1 MEYTVLLFILTFV
14 WLLVLTIILTLH
26 ITNQSSDIT
35 TLLFLEDHSREIL
48 DSTTTYS
55 SLYVYET
62 PVTYNIP
69 YIGYFRI
76 AINTDG
82 EATLPIN
89 FRVKDKLGN
98 ILKDVAVTGKK
109 VATVNFVTSNSGNL
123 TLEYNTKDI
132 TYYLERLEI
141 TFR

>member
-14 WLLVLTIILTLH
+14 WLLVLTIILALH
-26 ITNQSSDIT
+26 ITNQISDIT

-109 VATVNFVTSNSGNL
+109 VVTVNFVTSNSGNL
-123 TLEYNTKDI
+123 SLEYNTDDSV
-132 TYYLERLEI
+132 YYLERLEI